1 MTKDYPQY
9 IKLYAHDVL
18 KQSKPYYNR
27 VKRLVIYKNNQ
38 PYIYDRHTG
47 NWDYRLKRNQ

>member
-1 MTKDYPQY
+1 MTKEYAFD
-9 IKLYAHDVL
+9 IKQFANDVL

-38 PYIYDRHTG
+38 PYIYDWHTG